1 MSTPTDAPSAPI
13 LNTKGRKESSLARDA
28 WRRFIRNGAARA
40 GMVIVLVFTLT
51 ALLAPIVAPYNP
63 RTDRN
68 LPNRLKPP
76 SLAHP
81 FGTDDLGRDIFIRVI
96 HGAQISLRVGLVA
109 VGIAMAIGTF
119 LGMIAAYVG
128 KGLDNVIMR
137 LMDIML
143 AFPSTLLAIAIVAM
157 RGPGIFN
164 TMLAVGIVRIPVYAR
179 IARSSVLSIKSR
191 DYVEAAR
198 AVGVSNARILGLHIL
213 PNSLTPVIVQATLGI
228 ATALLDAAALGFLGL
243 GAQPPT
249 PEWGAMLSQSYQ
261 QLFNNAPWVV
271 FFPGAAIMLTV
282 LGFNLLGDGLR
293 DALDPRMKQ

>member
-1 MSTPTDAPSAPI
+1 MSSTTNTTPNLLLDM
-13 LNTKGRKESSLARDA
+13 KGRKESSLTKDA
-28 WRRFIRNGAARA
+28 WRRFTRNGAARA
-40 GMVIVLVFTLT
+40 GMIIVLVFTLT

-68 LPNRLKPP
+68 LTNRLKPP
-76 SLAHP
+76 SLSHP
-81 FGTDDLGRDIFIRVI
+81 FGTDDLGRDIFMRVV

-128 KGLDNVIMR
+128 KGIDSIIMR

-143 AFPSTLLAIAIVAM
+143 AFPSTLLAIAIVAL

-164 TMLAVGIVRIPVYAR
+164 TMLAVGVVRIPVYAR

-198 AVGVSNARILGLHIL
+198 AVGVGGPRILGLHIL
-213 PNSLTPVIVQATLGI
+213 PNSLSPIIVQATLGI

-243 GAQPPT
+243 GAQPPV
-249 PEWGAMLSQSYQ
+249 PEWGAMLSQGYQ

-293 DALDPRMKQ
+293 DALDPRMTK

>member
-1 MSTPTDAPSAPI
+1 M
-13 LNTKGRKESSLARDA
+13 KGRKESSLAKDA
-28 WRRFIRNGAARA
+28 WRRFTRNGAARA
-40 GMVIVLVFTLT
+40 GMIIVLIFTLT
-51 ALLAPIVAPYNP
+51 ALLAPLVAPYNP

-68 LPNRLKPP
+68 LANRLKPP

-81 FGTDDLGRDIFIRVI
+81 FGTDDLGRDIFIRVV

-128 KGLDNVIMR
+128 KGMDSSIMR

-143 AFPSTLLAIAIVAM
+143 AFPSTLLAIAIVAL

-198 AVGVSNARILGLHIL
+198 AVGVGGPRILGMHIL
-213 PNSLTPVIVQATLGI
+213 PNSLSPIIVQATLGI

-249 PEWGAMLSQSYQ
+249 PEWGAMLSQGYQ

-271 FFPGAAIMLTV
+271 FFPGVAIMLTV

-293 DALDPRMKQ
+293 DALDPRMIK